1 MSKSFSYE
9 KALQE
14 LQTIVQELQEGRIN
28 MDTLAERAR
37 RASELIRQC
46 RERLREA
53 EEELGELFP
62 EE

>member
-53 EEELGELFP
+53 EEEFLELFP